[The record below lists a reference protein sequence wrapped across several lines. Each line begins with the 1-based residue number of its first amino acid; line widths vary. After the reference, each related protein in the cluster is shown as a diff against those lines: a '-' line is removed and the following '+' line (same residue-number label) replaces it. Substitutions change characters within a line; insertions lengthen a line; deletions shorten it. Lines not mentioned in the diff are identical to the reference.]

1 MARSKTSASRA
12 AAARPAGAS
21 QRQLRVGEELR
32 HAIARL
38 LERGEL
44 HDPDLAGRSITVT
57 EVRVS
62 PDLKNATVFVMPL
75 GGRGEAEALAALKR
89 AQPYIRGLVAHEVR
103 LRFAPR
109 FSFVLDQSFD
119 QAGRIETILRDIA
132 PDGAGEPAMDPVTD
146 RDEGDG
152 A

>member
-1 MARSKTSASRA
+1 MTRSKSS
-12 AAARPAGAS
+12 AARPAAAT

-89 AQPYIRGLVAHEVR
+89 ARAYIRSLVAHEVQ
-103 LRFAPR
+103 LRHAPQ
-109 FSFVLDQSFD
+109 FSFVLDTSFD
-119 QAGRIETILRDIA
+119 NAVRIETLLRDVA
-132 PDGAGEPAMDPVTD
+132 PGPADQDDGPKDSGN
-146 RDEGDG
+146 G

>member
-1 MARSKTSASRA
+1 MSRSKSSASRA
-12 AAARPAGAS
+12 TAARPATAS
-21 QRQLRVGEELR
+21 QRCLRVGEELR

-44 HDPDLAGRSITVT
+44 HDPDLAGLSITVT

-75 GGRGEAEALAALKR
+75 GGRAEAQALAALKR
-89 AQPYIRGLVAHEVR
+89 AQAYIRGLVAHEVQ
-103 LRFAPR
+103 LRHAPR
-109 FSFVLDQSFD
+109 LGFVLDTSFD
-119 QAGRIETILRDIA
+119 NAVRIETILRDVA
-132 PDGAGEPAMDPVTD
+132 PGATAPGGTD
-146 RDEGDG
+146 KEEGDG